1 MTVEQQRKRDWGR
14 TVTWI
19 GVLIIAGIALGIT
32 IANRAQAPR
41 QTEPEPSLAEKVTI
55 REFLRA
61 PACAVPAISIALLT
75 LGFTVIQGY
84 YGVQR
89 LETQRRIQAA
99 AAAEREEEVR
109 LRAMQTARQRLELND
124 LTVNLATGEEVAR
137 LIEGPNGELL
147 LVRPGLAT
155 KPVSRLN
162 PDEVREDSD
171 QVRVAAMLANAA
183 RYSRGKGYPGRQ
195 QSSDLSLEL
204 AALAMLNGGAPE
216 RRLPGKIRVLKDDE
230 LRMLEAKRREE

>member
-1 MTVEQQRKRDWGR
+1 
-14 TVTWI
+14 VTWI
-19 GVLIIAGIALGIT
+19 VVLIIAGIAVGIT
-32 IANRAQAPR
+32 IASRAQAPG
-41 QTEPEPSLAEKVTI
+41 QTEPKPLPTEKVTL
-55 REFLRA
+55 RDLLRA
-61 PACAVPAISIALLT
+61 PACAVPAISIALIT

-84 YGVQR
+84 YGVQH

-99 AAAEREEEVR
+99 EAAEREEEVR
-109 LRAMQTARQRLELND
+109 LRAMQTARRRLELND

-137 LIEGPNGELL
+137 LMEGPDGELL

-183 RYSRGKGYPGRQ
+183 RYSRGKGYPSRQ
-195 QSSDLSLEL
+195 QGGDLSLEM
-204 AALAMLNGGAPE
+204 AALAMLNGGGAPE
-216 RRLPGKIRVLKDDE
+216 RRLPGKIRVLQEDE